1 MQIIRTI
8 IWVVVFIVILLFAIN
23 NWRPLEVKIWE
34 GLILETKIPALAISC
49 FLLGLIPMWL
59 IHRGTKWRLKRRIST
74 LESAARSAAGTESVQ
89 TALTESGSADLP
101 PDSGAHSISEDSSDE
116 RPNQENV

>member
-23 NWRPLEVKIWE
+23 NWRP
-34 GLILETKIPALAISC
+34 LETKIPALAISC

-74 LESAARSAAGTESVQ
+74 LESAARSAAGTESVP
-89 TALTESGSADLP
+89 TALTETGSADLP